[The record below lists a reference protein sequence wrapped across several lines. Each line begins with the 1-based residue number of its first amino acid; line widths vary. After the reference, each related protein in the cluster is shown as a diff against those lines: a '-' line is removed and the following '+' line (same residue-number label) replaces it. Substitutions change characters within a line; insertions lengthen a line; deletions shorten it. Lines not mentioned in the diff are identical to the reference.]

1 MRCECRACKLV
12 SKERRL
18 PAVEGIDGWEAV
30 TPCAPAV
37 MPPSIR
43 LAKSIAPELR
53 LQRLP
58 LLRSAANRSSK
69 AFPICN
75 RPAARA
81 KAPKQ
86 DAKPG
91 FLQDSPTAADRRWLP
106 KNIGGRNSPA
116 RAPRHRFRPIFAA
129 EIANLRGAI
138 SEDQCADR
146 KAARFFSR
154 SEKSSLHR
162 ENASGSSGAGKLLNV
177 SSSVSDKNGAS
188 NSARPLRIASRTA
201 ASPTSAKNRKGLDAP
216 NSWP

>member
-1 MRCECRACKLV
+1 MRCECGACKLV
-12 SKERRL
+12 SRN
-18 PAVEGIDGWEAV
+18 DGFQPSRESDGCEAV

-37 MPPSIR
+37 MPPSTR
-43 LAKSIAPELR
+43 LARSIAPELR
-53 LQRLP
+53 LQPLP
-58 LLRSAANRSSK
+58 LLRSDASRSSK

-75 RPAARA
+75 RPVARV
-81 KAPKQ
+81 KAPTQ

-91 FLQDSPTAADRRWLP
+91 VPQDSPTADDRRWLP
-106 KNIGGRNSPA
+106 KNIGGRNSSDP
-116 RAPRHRFRPIFAA
+116 APRHRYRPIFAA
-129 EIANLRGAI
+129 EIANLRDAI
-138 SEDQCADR
+138 SEDRCADC